1 MNIFDATYELIYL
14 FFLFLFF
21 FFFFLSDKVLGW
33 ISLLVYR
40 NFVRR
45 KNSLLCFIIYLFLNR
60 HHNFFSYFKNFIKS
74 ELLSIKTK
82 ESRINELFKKKKSA
96 SQFFFFLNGQFTF
109 YTY

>member
-1 MNIFDATYELIYL
+1 MNIFDGTYELIYL
-14 FFLFLFF
+14 IIII
-21 FFFFLSDKVLGW
+21 FFFLSDKVLGW

-82 ESRINELFKKKKSA
+82 ESRINELFKKKKKCFTIL
-96 SQFFFFLNGQFTF
+96 FF
-109 YTY
+109 

>member
-1 MNIFDATYELIYL
+1 MNIFDGTYELIYL
-14 FFLFLFF
+14 IIF

-82 ESRINELFKKKKSA
+82 ESRINELFKKKKKVLHNIV
-96 SQFFFFLNGQFTF
+96 FLNGQFTF

>member
-1 MNIFDATYELIYL
+1 MNIFDGTYELIYL
-14 FFLFLFF
+14 II

-82 ESRINELFKKKKSA
+82 ESRINELFNKKKVLHNI
-96 SQFFFFLNGQFTF
+96 FFLNGQFTF